1 MSNKE
6 EFYNKVG
13 KLNVQGLKNFL
24 ENEEYTFDEFKKEYD
39 SWKSEEERYKK
50 RLDKLKT
57 IESYEN

>member
-13 KLNVQGLKNFL
+13 KLNIQELKNYL
-24 ENEEYTFDEFKKEYD
+24 EKEQCTFDDFKKEYD
-39 SWKSEEERYKK
+39 NWKYEEERYKK

-57 IESYEN
+57 IESYE

>member
-13 KLNVQGLKNFL
+13 KLNIQELKKYL
-24 ENEEYTFDEFKKEYD
+24 EKEQCTFDDFKKEYN
-39 SWKSEEERYKK
+39 SWKYEEERYKK

-57 IESYEN
+57 IESYE